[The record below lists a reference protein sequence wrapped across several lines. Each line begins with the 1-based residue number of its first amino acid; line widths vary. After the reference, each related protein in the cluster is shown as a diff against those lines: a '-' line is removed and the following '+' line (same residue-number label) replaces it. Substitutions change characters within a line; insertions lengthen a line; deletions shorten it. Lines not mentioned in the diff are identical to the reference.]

1 MIYLY
6 SFLYNV
12 SIVSAYCNEYSKY
25 KVRLLGMTYG
35 AVALNLGKSLLP
47 KQLDKI
53 IKNNHFRTLEIT
65 KCIQ

>member
-35 AVALNLGKSLLP
+35 AVALNLENPSF
-47 KQLDKI
+47 QS
-53 IKNNHFRTLEIT
+53 NWT
-65 KCIQ
+65 K